1 MQTVLVPR
9 TRSVAARRR
18 GVAAL
23 AALAA
28 LLCLPAVASAAAPP
42 APTATTLAPDPTLI
56 TDSYALFSG
65 IVNPNGVNT
74 DYRFDWGTT
83 SAYGQSTPV
92 TNAGN
97 GKADVPVDISPDV
110 DLLPATTYHYRVV
123 AFPVAADNVTPV
135 GAAVNGTDATFTT
148 FPALAISLVRHKA
161 AVVAGVAHV
170 KLKAVGPPDTTAE
183 GVLSLTTKVKGKR
196 KTLGTVAY
204 KLGVNNTKTFLV
216 KLSKQGRKLFKAGK
230 NRLSVV
236 AWTKTSGIK
245 RIAHDRLT
253 LAR

>member
-1 MQTVLVPR
+1 MQIVPVPR
-9 TRSVAARRR
+9 TRSVVARHR

-23 AALAA
+23 AVVAA
-28 LLCLPAVASAAAPP
+28 LLCLPAVASAATL
-42 APTATTLAPDPTLI
+42 PTVTTLPADPTLV

-83 SAYGQSTPV
+83 TAYGQSTPV
-92 TNAGN
+92 TNASN
-97 GKADVPVDISPDV
+97 GKADVPVDISPDL
-110 DLLPATTYHYRVV
+110 DLAPATTYHYRLV
-123 AFPVAADNVTPV
+123 AFPVAADNVTPT
-135 GAAVNGTDATFTT
+135 GPAVNGVDVAFTT
-148 FPALAISLVRHKA
+148 FPALAVSLVRHKA
-161 AVVAGVAHV
+161 AVVAGLAHV
-170 KLKAVGPPDTTAE
+170 KLKAVGPPDTTAH

-196 KTLGTVAY
+196 RTLGSVAY
-204 KLGVNNTKTFLV
+204 RLGVNKSKTFLV
-216 KLSKQGRKLFKAGK
+216 KLSPQGRKLFQAGNK
-230 NRLSVV
+230 RLSVV